1 MKKYAGDFFRQ
12 RLVSFGFG
20 PLVLAV
26 VYLCLQKSGVMQSI
40 TVDEASL
47 GIFSTAVLAF
57 VIGGAKVIYDIER
70 LPIML
75 AVLLHGSILYVSYIT
90 VYLINGWLKWGA
102 TPVLVFTVVFVVGYL
117 LIMALILTTIK
128 RRTARLNK
136 MLQQKHQQENSLE

>member
-1 MKKYAGDFFRQ
+1 
-12 RLVSFGFG
+12 
-20 PLVLAV
+20 
-26 VYLCLQKSGVMQSI
+26 
-40 TVDEASL
+40 
-47 GIFSTAVLAF
+47 
-57 VIGGAKVIYDIER
+57 
-70 LPIML
+70 ML

-128 RRTARLNK
+128 KRTARLNK